1 MSYLNAEKDK
11 PVQLIHFVSNNCEL
25 SAVAMNDFWILQ
37 FSFYTILCYQDT
49 EYFKILGNR
58 YFHNCPEF
66 ASYLMACPL
75 KHLECSF
82 IFLKSRMNKEKS
94 YTSLPQVSVLAR
106 YRLWYADLYVSTL
119 FSFLNLKVVVHIC
132 AFVAF
137 WGIHICCFPWQWR
150 YRCCYHHGN
159 GAPEWSCYLQ
169 RGCWKKEK

>member
-1 MSYLNAEKDK
+1 MQRKIN
-11 PVQLIHFVSNNCEL
+11 QSNW
-25 SAVAMNDFWILQ
+25 F
-37 FSFYTILCYQDT
+37 ILCQITVNCLQLRWMISGSYSFHFIQSFAT
-49 EYFKILGNR
+49 KIQKILGNR

-119 FSFLNLKVVVHIC
+119 FSFLNLKVVVHRC